1 MILNIVRLL
10 LNYRARTD
18 NKNKFR
24 FYPKDEAMTKE
35 ITKLLKENEE
45 DRIGILYNEDWI
57 PAWHGTRFQYLESIA
72 EIGLKPAGGKANDGK
87 EIQICVGHYSREL
100 TLDNVPNWGD
110 AIFVSPSIFY
120 CAHPAYAKEIISSNE
135 SYKILVE
142 VRVKPKS
149 YIEHGSTV
157 KNYQY
162 KEGEPKAL
170 EYRIEPKNEKDVQ
183 VVSLTFVK
191 NNFLD
196 KIKTFKEVNFLNFKF
211 NKENE

>member
-1 MILNIVRLL
+1 M
-10 LNYRARTD
+10 
-18 NKNKFR
+18 
-24 FYPKDEAMTKE
+24 
-35 ITKLLKENEE
+35 
-45 DRIGILYNEDWI
+45 
-57 PAWHGTRFQYLESIA
+57 
-72 EIGLKPAGGKANDGK
+72 
-87 EIQICVGHYSREL
+87 
-100 TLDNVPNWGD
+100 
-110 AIFVSPSIFY
+110 
-120 CAHPAYAKEIISSNE
+120 
-135 SYKILVE
+135 
-142 VRVKPKS
+142 RVKPKS